1 MIKSSTS
8 MLGRARAAM
17 RRRSGLLLIAAL
29 LLLWEASARSGLIV
43 SENWPPVS
51 VTLVTLVQGILSG
64 ELIEVI
70 GPTLYRFALG
80 YVIGTSAGAIAGFA
94 FAIVPVLRR
103 MFESIIELLRPI
115 PAPALIPPLVLFL
128 GVDDLMKVT
137 IIAVTA
143 FFPVAINTMQ
153 GAAGVEPTYLAVA
166 RTFRTPAAR
175 ILLRIVVPSTL
186 PYVLAG
192 MRISL
197 ALALVVTVVS
207 EMIAGSSGV
216 GYYLVLMQYAVR
228 SAEMYAA
235 IFVIA
240 ALGLVLNAG
249 FVSVERRLI
258 FWYAPQLRSI

>member
-1 MIKSSTS
+1 MTKTLASV
-8 MLGRARAAM
+8 LERARAALS
-17 RRRSGLLLIAAL
+17 RRSGILLIAAL

-51 VTLVTLVQGILSG
+51 VTLLALIRGILSG

-80 YVIGTSAGAIAGFA
+80 YVIGISAGAIVGFT
-94 FAIVPVLRR
+94 FARVPLVRR
-103 MFESIIELLRPI
+103 MFEPVIELLRPI

-153 GAAGVEPTYLAVA
+153 GASGVEPTYLAVA
-166 RTFRTPAAR
+166 RTFRTRAAR
-175 ILLRIVVPSTL
+175 ILMRIVVPSTL

-235 IFVIA
+235 IFVLA
-240 ALGLVLNAG
+240 ALGALLNAG
-249 FVSVERRLI
+249 FVAVERRLI
-258 FWYAPQLRSI
+258 FWYAPQA

>member
-1 MIKSSTS
+1 
-8 MLGRARAAM
+8 MLKQ
-17 RRRSGLLLIAAL
+17 RSGLFLIAAL
-29 LLLWEASARSGLIV
+29 LLLWDASARSGLIV

-51 VTLVTLVQGILSG
+51 IVFVALVHGTVSG
-64 ELIEVI
+64 ELVQVI

-80 YVIGTSAGAIAGFA
+80 FAIGVSAGVLLGFA
-94 FAIVPVLRR
+94 FALVPFLRR
-103 MFESIIELLRPI
+103 MFEPVVELLRPI
-115 PAPALIPPLVLFL
+115 PAPALVPPLVLFL

-137 IIAVTA
+137 VIAVTA

-166 RTFRTPAAR
+166 HTFRTHVAR
-175 ILLRIVVPSTL
+175 ILLRITVPATL

-207 EMIAGSSGV
+207 EMIAGASGV
-216 GYYLVLMQYAVR
+216 GYYLVIMQYAVR
-228 SAEMYAA
+228 SADMYAA

-240 ALGLVLNAG
+240 ALGALLNGA
-249 FVSVERRLI
+249 FVAIERRLI
-258 FWYAPQLRSI
+258 FWYAPQQ

>member
-1 MIKSSTS
+1 MS
-8 MLGRARAAM
+8 GRARAVM
-17 RRRSGLLLIAAL
+17 RRRSGLLLIVAL

-51 VTLVTLVQGILSG
+51 VTLVALMQGIRSG

-70 GPTLYRFALG
+70 APTLYRFALG
-80 YVIGTSAGAIAGFA
+80 YIIGTSAGAIAGFA
-94 FAIVPVLRR
+94 FAMVPLLRR
-103 MFESIIELLRPI
+103 MFEPIIELLRPI
-115 PAPALIPPLVLFL
+115 PAPALVPPLVLFL

-166 RTFRTPAAR
+166 RTFRTHAAR
-175 ILLRIVVPSTL
+175 ILLRIFVPSTL

-216 GYYLVLMQYAVR
+216 GYYLILMQYAVR

-249 FVSVERRLI
+249 FVAVERRLI